1 MVFVLD
7 RRQKPLM
14 PCSEKRARLLLER
27 GRAVFHHRL
36 PFTIGMKDRTAEE
49 SEFQPL
55 RLKLDPGSK
64 TTGMAIILD
73 GQSGNQAI
81 FFGQVVHQPGI
92 KHRLKARAGVGRG
105 RRQRHT
111 RYRPA
116 RFYNR
121 RRPKGWLPP
130 SLVARVDQTIH
141 TVNKILR
148 DTLSVK
154 HVAFDTPKM
163 QDPEIQGVEY
173 QQDALLGYEVREY
186 LQYKWGRPCTYC
198 DATNTQLQA
207 AHIVS
212 PKRGGSDRVSN
223 LTMACPTC
231 NQVKGIHPLE
241 DFLAND
247 QGRRKRARQN
257 AKIYAGKDPVKK
269 QERIRWETDRLER
282 INRQRKT
289 PLRDAAAMN
298 ATRWRLYDQLKTT
311 GLPVEGGSVRRTK
324 MQRIALHLPKEH
336 YHDALWVGAITPET
350 FASVPVRS
358 AKGRENRQP
367 CRTDKYGF
375 SHSPS
380 VSRKTALRVSN
391 RRSRRSG
398 DTRWEI
404 RGHLDRWCHS
414 KSQRADFYQNRHK
427 HRPDYQLPTLP
438 CSPTGGWLANNQ
450 AVREHLGKGEAALLP
465 GQKAEVSA
473 SQNKDETR
481 YRGRSGQFGRHA
493 G

>member
-36 PFTIGMKDRTAEE
+36 PFTIGLKDRTAEE

-141 TVNKILR
+141 AVNKILR
-148 DTLSVK
+148 GTLSVEN
-154 HVAFDTPKM
+154 VAFDTQKM

-173 QQDALLGYEVREY
+173 QQGILLGYEIREY
-186 LQYKWGRPCTYC
+186 LRYKWGRLCSYC
-198 DATNTQLQA
+198 DAPNVQLQVE
-207 AHIVS
+207 HIVS

-231 NQVKGIHPLE
+231 NQVKGIHALE

-247 QGRRKRARQN
+247 QGRRQRAKQN

-269 QERIRWETDRLER
+269 RERIRWETDRRER
-282 INRQRKT
+282 INRQRKA
-289 PLRDAAAMN
+289 PLSDAASMN
-298 ATRWRLYDQLKTT
+298 ATHWRLYDQLKAT
-311 GLPVEGGSVRRTK
+311 GLPVEGGSGGRTQ
-324 MQRIALHLPKEH
+324 MQRIALYFPKEH
-336 YHDALWVGAITPET
+336 YHGALCVVAITPET
-350 FASVPVRS
+350 FTSLPAYVPVWS
-358 AKGRENRQP
+358 AKERGNRQR
-367 CRTDKYGF
+367 CRTDRYGF
-375 SHSPS
+375 PIRYLSAEKMHFGFQ
-380 VSRKTALRVSN
+380 T
-391 RRSRRSG
+391 G
-398 DTRWEI
+398 DLVEAVI
-404 RGHLDRWCHS
+404 PGG
-414 KSQRADFYQNRHK
+414 KYAG
-427 HRPDYQLPTLP
+427 TLIAGA
-438 CSPTGGWLANNQ
+438 T
-450 AVREHLGKGEAALLP
+450 V
-465 GQKAEVSA
+465 KA
-473 SQNKDETR
+473 
-481 YRGRSGQFGRHA
+481 SGQTATGIDPATNIAVFSSGA
-493 G
+493 VVGK